1 MQDILVGALA
11 TDQTLSE
18 GDLELLDRAQRG
30 DKPSLRAVCHRFQT
44 PLAALLLHS
53 TGDWERAATE
63 VEPLLERLCRELL
76 GGQIA
81 ATDWAARAAELAAE
95 QDVSDLTPRDNGS
108 GLEGLGSIPRVVKR
122 RALRALLPQLKLP
135 ELTALLLRYLEQ
147 RRPEEMAGL
156 VAPTAAEAAAC
167 LIRAHEALQSELG
180 RLSVAREASHEL

>member
-1 MQDILVGALA
+1 MQDVPVGALA

-30 DKPSLRAVCHRFQT
+30 DKQSLRAACNRFQT

-76 GGQIA
+76 VGQIV
-81 ATDWAARAAELAAE
+81 ATDWAARATELAAQ

-167 LIRAHEALQSELG
+167 LVRAHETLQSELD
-180 RLSVAREASHEL
+180 RLTVSREASHEL